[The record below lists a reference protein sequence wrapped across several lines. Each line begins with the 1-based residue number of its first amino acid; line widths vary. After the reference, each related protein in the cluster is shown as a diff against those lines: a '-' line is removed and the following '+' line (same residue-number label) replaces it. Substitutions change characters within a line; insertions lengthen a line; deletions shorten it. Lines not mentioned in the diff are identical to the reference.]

1 VLLCFIFQ
9 RNTNNMETT
18 YRANRTHLGYN
29 VKRLREILGVKQED
43 LAERLQLSQQ
53 SISKIENKEELD
65 NETLAKVANALNI
78 PEDAIRNFTDEGAV
92 HIVSNTFSGNYSAL
106 YNNSTINNPI
116 ERIVQLYDEK
126 VELYERM
133 LKSEQEKVALLE
145 ELLRNETAAKAKG

>member
-1 VLLCFIFQ
+1 
-9 RNTNNMETT
+9 METT
-18 YRANRTHLGYN
+18 NKVSRTHLGYN

-53 SISKIENKEELD
+53 SISKLENKEDLD
-65 NETLAKVANALNI
+65 SDTLKKVANALNI
-78 PEDAIRNFTDEGAV
+78 PEDGIRNFTDEGAV
-92 HIVSNTFSGNYSAL
+92 HIVSNTFSGHYSAL

-116 ERIVQLYDEK
+116 ERIVQLYNEK

-145 ELLRNETAAKAKG
+145 ELLRNKMNTETKEV

>member
-1 VLLCFIFQ
+1 
-9 RNTNNMETT
+9 METT
-18 YRANRTHLGYN
+18 NKVTGKHLGYN
-29 VKRLREILGVKQED
+29 VKRIREILGVKQED

-53 SISKIENKEELD
+53 SISKLENKED
-65 NETLAKVANALNI
+65 MDSDTLEKVANALNI

-92 HIVSNTFSGNYSAL
+92 HIVANNFSDNSSAYNY
-106 YNNSTINNPI
+106 TINNPI

-145 ELLRNETAAKAKG
+145 ELLRNKMNTETKGD

>member
-1 VLLCFIFQ
+1 MFYLSAQ
-9 RNTNNMETT
+9 YKTNNMETT
-18 YRANRTHLGYN
+18 YRANRAHLGYN

-43 LAERLQLSQQ
+43 LAERLNLTQQ
-53 SISKIENKEELD
+53 SVSKIENKEDLD
-65 NETLAKVANALNI
+65 NETLEKVANALNI

-92 HIVSNTFSGNYSAL
+92 HIVSNNFSDNSSA
-106 YNNSTINNPI
+106 YNSYTINNPI

-145 ELLRNETAAKAKG
+145 ELLRNDPAANAKG

>member
-1 VLLCFIFQ
+1 
-9 RNTNNMETT
+9 METT

-92 HIVSNTFSGNYSAL
+92 HIVSVSYTHLTQPTIYS
-106 YNNSTINNPI
+106 
-116 ERIVQLYDEK
+116 V
-126 VELYERM
+126 
-133 LKSEQEKVALLE
+133 
-145 ELLRNETAAKAKG
+145 

>member
-1 VLLCFIFQ
+1 
-9 RNTNNMETT
+9 M
-18 YRANRTHLGYN
+18 
-29 VKRLREILGVKQED
+29 
-43 LAERLQLSQQ
+43 
-53 SISKIENKEELD
+53 D

-92 HIVSNTFSGNYSAL
+92 HIVSNNFSDNSSA
-106 YNNSTINNPI
+106 YNSYTINNPI

>member
-1 VLLCFIFQ
+1 
-9 RNTNNMETT
+9 METT
-18 YRANRTHLGYN
+18 YRANRAHLGYN

-53 SISKIENKEELD
+53 SISKLENKEDLD
-65 NETLAKVANALNI
+65 NETLGKVANALNI
-78 PEDAIRNFTDEGAV
+78 PADAIRNFTDEGAV
-92 HIVSNTFSGNYSAL
+92 HIVSNTFSGSYSAL

-116 ERIVQLYDEK
+116 EKIVQLYEEK

-145 ELLRNETAAKAKG
+145 EVMPQVTIKVCSLQVALYSL

>member
-1 VLLCFIFQ
+1 
-9 RNTNNMETT
+9 
-18 YRANRTHLGYN
+18 
-29 VKRLREILGVKQED
+29 VKQED

-53 SISKIENKEELD
+53 SISKLENKEDLD
-65 NETLAKVANALNI
+65 GDTLKKVANALNI
-78 PEDAIRNFTDEGAV
+78 PEDVIKNFTDEGAV
-92 HIVSNTFSGNYSAL
+92 HIVSNTFSGNYSSL

-145 ELLRNETAAKAKG
+145 ELLKNKINTETKGI

>member
-1 VLLCFIFQ
+1 
-9 RNTNNMETT
+9 METT
-18 YRANRTHLGYN
+18 NKVTGRHLGYN

-53 SISKIENKEELD
+53 SISKLENKEDLD
-65 NETLAKVANALNI
+65 SDTLKKVAHTLNI

-92 HIVSNTFSGNYSAL
+92 HIISNTFSGNYSAL

-133 LKSEQEKVALLE
+133 LKSEQEKVVLLE
-145 ELLRNETAAKAKG
+145 ELLKNKINTETKGV